1 MYMGRFIKFMACASM
16 SALLATPALAF
27 RSGPPAGFNG
37 STASFGS
44 SCMQCHGAGAGPGS
58 VQILGF
64 PASYLPS
71 TNYDLTVRIADA
83 TKLGAGF
90 QLSVEDAS
98 GEHTGVLSLLD
109 ATNTQFNTGN
119 VWVNHTASGVNNSV
133 TNWAT
138 NGNAA
143 NFMVRWTS
151 PATDEGPVTAWAAG
165 NAINNNLGSSG
176 DTIYLTSTTANF
188 MEMVPTVSQWG
199 LAILAM
205 LVLTAG
211 SLMIGRRRPVSVRN
225 R

>member
-1 MYMGRFIKFMACASM
+1 
-16 SALLATPALAF
+16 
-27 RSGPPAGFNG
+27 
-37 STASFGS
+37 
-44 SCMQCHGAGAGPGS
+44 MQCHGAGAGPGS

-64 PASYLPS
+64 PSNYAPS
-71 TNYDLTVRIADA
+71 TDYDLTIRIADN

-90 QLSVEDAS
+90 QLSVEDNS
-98 GEHTGVLSLLD
+98 GEHVGTLSLLD
-109 ATNTQFNTGN
+109 PTNTQFNTGN
-119 VWVNHTASGVNNSV
+119 VWVDHTLAGVNNSV
-133 TNWAT
+133 TNWAA
-138 NGNAA
+138 NGSAA
-143 NFMVRWTS
+143 NYMVRWTS

-176 DTIYLTSTTANF
+176 DTVYLTSTTANF

-211 SLMIGRRRPVSVRN
+211 SLMIRRPIVLPIRN